1 MMRAYWDV
9 RCRTPSRDVGGDFFD
24 LVPLADGR
32 VALGVG
38 DVCGKGVPA
47 ALFMGIT
54 RTLIRIN
61 LRENRDL
68 PGAIQNANA
77 YLVNNNAGGLFATLV
92 YAAYDPRSGELEYC
106 SCGHLPRVEA
116 AVREFAQGRSQFD
129 DITCLAL
136 RR

>member
-9 RCRTPSRDVGGDFFD
+9 RCRTPARDVGGDFFD

-38 DVCGKGVPA
+38 DVRGKGVPA
-47 ALFMGIT
+47 AQFMGIT